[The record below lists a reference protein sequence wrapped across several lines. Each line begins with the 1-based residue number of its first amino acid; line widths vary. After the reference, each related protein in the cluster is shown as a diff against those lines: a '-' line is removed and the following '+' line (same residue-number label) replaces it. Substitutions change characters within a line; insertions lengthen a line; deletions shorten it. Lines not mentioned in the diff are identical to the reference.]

1 MKKKLALIAMLLVL
15 MFALTSCEEVPQND
29 WLQAP
34 DWSRS
39 QFVGVTASADG
50 VPFLVDEETDTVYFL
65 MATADEDQSISY
77 VRAFD
82 ADMNLVWETQFS
94 HMNTH
99 VSQMHMSFD
108 EDSLDIFWIDGYSLY
123 YGKMSKNGDVLIEA
137 EKISDDLTIAR
148 MDVVNV
154 DDDVLLW
161 ASGNKSH
168 LGVYEFTNA
177 DNFSSYRTIFENGYQ
192 PYLRKDINDH
202 VHAVFLSYE
211 DGLTLPTFYYSSS
224 VNGQLGDEIVQITR
238 VKIGSTS
245 VFYGPWIG
253 VEDDMVYLF
262 WSEKITTGMTAGMKN
277 TYYMTFDMNTLEAS
291 QKEEVYVPYEYNLP
305 FNYEFL
311 DNDDHLRSGER
322 YDMNESYE
330 IAGGYVTFDH
340 MQTNTSA
347 AHELALITEANVKY
361 KWRNENYQAA
371 IQYYDNGVATSYQL
385 LTFTSYDTHDVL
397 VSSDSDNYLH
407 AVWTEDNTP
416 VGHSVY
422 YATTA
427 PETVAVLSEL
437 GWNDYRTIFAE
448 TIFEVLAGIAISP
461 LVGAIYMVAPL
472 LIVAITSFLRKFS
485 NPKLKTIG
493 TIVSLVIAIA
503 AYETIKPAT
512 LPGYETFIPFSPWI
526 RDISYS
532 TGLILQKLVPI
543 VLGLIAILV
552 GWWFTY
558 KRSNENAI
566 NFIMLYVAT
575 NVILSM
581 MIYGLLLYYAV

>member
-1 MKKKLALIAMLLVL
+1 MKKKLALFTILVVL
-15 MFALTSCEEVPQND
+15 TFALTSCDEIPQND

-39 QFVGVTASADG
+39 QYVGVTVSADG
-50 VPFLVDEETDTVYFL
+50 VPFLIDEENDSVYFL
-65 MATADEDQSISY
+65 MATANNESISY

-82 ADMNLVWETQFS
+82 GEMNLAWETQFS
-94 HMNTH
+94 HNNAH
-99 VSQMHMSFD
+99 VSQMHMAFD
-108 EDSLDIFWIDGYSLY
+108 GDDLDLFWIDGYSLY
-123 YGKMSKNGDVLIEA
+123 YGKLAKNGDILLDA
-137 EKISDDLTIAR
+137 EKISGDLTIAR
-148 MDVVNV
+148 LDVVNV
-154 DDDVLLW
+154 DDEVLVW

-177 DNFSSYRTIFENGYQ
+177 DNFSTYRTIFENGFQ
-192 PYLRKDINDH
+192 PYLRKDVNGD
-202 VHAVFLSYE
+202 VHAVFLSYA

-224 VNGQLGDEIVQITR
+224 VNGNLGDEIIEITKQ
-238 VKIGSTS
+238 KIGSTS

-253 VEDDMVYLF
+253 VEDNLVYLF

-291 QKEEVYVPYEYNLP
+291 EKKEAFVPYEYNLP
-305 FNYEFL
+305 FNYQFL
-311 DNDDHLRSGER
+311 ENDDLLSGDR
-322 YDMNESYE
+322 FDMKESYDV
-330 IAGGYVTFDH
+330 AGGYVTFDH

-347 AHELALITEANVKY
+347 AHELALIAEADVKY

-371 IQYYDNGVATSYQL
+371 IQYYNEGVATSYQL

-397 VSSDSDNYLH
+397 VSSDSENYLH
-407 AVWTEDNTP
+407 AVWTEDNSL

-422 YATTA
+422 YATTS

-437 GWNDYRTIFAE
+437 GWSDYRTIIAE
-448 TIFEVLAGIAISP
+448 TVFEVLAGIAISP

-472 LIVAITSFLRKFS
+472 LTVAITSFLRKFS
-485 NPKLKTIG
+485 NPTLKTIG
-493 TIVSLVIAIA
+493 TLVSLGIAIA

-532 TGLILQKLVPI
+532 VGLILQKAVPI
-543 VLGLIAILV
+543 LIAMIALFV

-566 NFIMLYVAT
+566 NFIMLYVGT